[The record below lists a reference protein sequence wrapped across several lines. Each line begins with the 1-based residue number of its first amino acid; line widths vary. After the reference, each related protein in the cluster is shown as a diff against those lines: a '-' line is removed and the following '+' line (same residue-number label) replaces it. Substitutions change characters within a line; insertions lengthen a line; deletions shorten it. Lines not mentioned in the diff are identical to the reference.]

1 MSSKI
6 LLSIFLLALP
16 AAASAADVRVDYDRH
31 KDFTKYRTFAVEVGP
46 VVSADGIR
54 DEHNTLSE
62 NRLRQ
67 AVTREFTTRGLE
79 PAESGSD
86 LVIRVSSR
94 DSMRTSILSSGW
106 SYPWYGRRA
115 FRRWGYWGYYG
126 DPFYYGPVYTRRYL
140 EGSLTVDVVERTTG
154 ALVYRAH
161 VTDEVGKD
169 LDKDVAKAM
178 DKAFKKYPV
187 KELSN

>member
-54 DEHNTLSE
+54 DEHNTLAE
-62 NRLRQ
+62 ERLRQ

-79 PAESGSD
+79 PADSGSD
-86 LVIRVSSR
+86 LVVRVSSR

-169 LDKDVAKAM
+169 LDKGVAKAM